1 MTDSEALRR
10 FVRVAAGLEP
20 DLARW
25 VTAAVWRGLSPSRRR
40 RIRDELLREAARL
53 LPPAS
58 AWRRAHEVAELA
70 RRPASRPGVSTAA
83 GLVALAVKVYRPD
96 RRDRELSVS
105 QAFRILT
112 ESSISPIEMQAGAA
126 LDLGSMLDP
135 FAKE

>member
-40 RIRDELLREAARL
+40 GIRDALLREAARR
-53 LPPAS
+53 LPPTS
-58 AWRRAHEVAELA
+58 AWRKAHEIAELA
-70 RRPASRPGVSTAA
+70 RRPARPGVSTAA
-83 GLVALAVKVYRPD
+83 GLVALAVKVYRAE

-112 ESSISPIEMQAGAA
+112 ESRISPIEMQAGAA
-126 LDLGSMLDP
+126 LDSGSMLDT
-135 FAKE
+135 FEKE